1 MGDMTQESATS
12 RLARLLTMVPWLMNH
27 QGIDIEQAASTLG
40 VTRKQIEADL
50 QLLFVCGTPGHMPD
64 DLIEAE
70 WEQGH
75 VFVRN
80 ADEISKPL
88 RFTRD
93 EALALTVGLRALL
106 DVPGLSD
113 TDAVQ
118 RALAKLS
125 DAAGE
130 TSTERIHVSLA
141 DDTSTLATVR
151 AALAQKKRLH
161 LTYLVASRDE
171 ITQRDVDPM
180 RLFTSEGHWYLEG
193 WCHRSDGVRIFRV
206 DRIETAESSDI
217 DIDIPHGTQGKDL
230 SQGFFSADADAPQV
244 RLSLAPGAHWVAE
257 YYPCHEVK
265 TEGNSVYA
273 TFVLGDGRWLRR
285 LMLSLGGDAQIISP
299 TSARADIAERARAAL
314 AAYDGVN
321 DGEHRVT
328 A

>member
-1 MGDMTQESATS
+1 MTDMTQESATS

-27 QGIDIEQAASTLG
+27 QGIDIEQAATTLG

-70 WEQGH
+70 WEHGH

-130 TSTERIHVSLA
+130 TSIERIRVSLA
-141 DDTSTLATVR
+141 EDTSTLATVR
-151 AALAQKKRLH
+151 TALAQKKRLH

-171 ITQRDVDPM
+171 ITERDVDPM
-180 RLFTSEGHWYLEG
+180 RLFTSDGHWYLEG

-206 DRIETAESSDI
+206 DRIERAESSDI
-217 DIDIPHGTQGKDL
+217 DIDIPQGTQGRDL
-230 SQGFFSADADAPQV
+230 SQGFFAADADAPRV
-244 RLSLAPGAHWVAE
+244 RLRLAPGAHWVAE
-257 YYPCHEVK
+257 YYPCHDVE
-265 TEGNSVYA
+265 TEGGAANTISA

-285 LMLSLGGDAQIISP
+285 LMLSLGGDAAVISP
-299 TSARADIAERARAAL
+299 TSARADIAKRARAAL
-314 AAYDGVN
+314 TAYDENPG
-321 DGEHRVT
+321 
-328 A
+328 